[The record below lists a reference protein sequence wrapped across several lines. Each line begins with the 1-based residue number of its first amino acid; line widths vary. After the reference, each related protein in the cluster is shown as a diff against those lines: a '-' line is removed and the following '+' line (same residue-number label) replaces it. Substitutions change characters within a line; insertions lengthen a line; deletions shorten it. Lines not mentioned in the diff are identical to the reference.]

1 MSKEIDDSVSDL
13 VAETNGNGD
22 SLIAWKVAL
31 GALKITK
38 LTIILVVV
46 LALVFIGSAFIT
58 TSKSVELKRQNAEVE
73 KIQEDIRSR
82 SEYLKSLQ

>member
-22 SLIAWKVAL
+22 SLIAGKVAL